1 MYDGRLFQ
9 DLIRLLVLLAAM
21 MVFPKVVGAV
31 KKEES
36 AEKRNDPPE
45 RDMTHPGERKTA
57 DKDALRQ
64 K

>member
-1 MYDGRLFQ
+1 M
-9 DLIRLLVLLAAM
+9 AAM